1 MADVGSL
8 IRSEDYRR
16 LLILSAAVGLLVSLA
31 AWCFLTV
38 IPWIQ
43 DSVFQHLP
51 SALGFDTAPWWWPL
65 PVLAVAGVITAFAI
79 VRLPG
84 RGDLYRPRVSRR
96 GERSRSTFR
105 ASSSPRSPPWVW
117 GSCSARPRR

>member
-1 MADVGSL
+1 M
-8 IRSEDYRR
+8 RSGGYRR
-16 LLILSAAVGLLVSLA
+16 LLALSALVGLLVSLA

-43 DSVFQHLP
+43 DSVFQDLP
-51 SALGFDTAPWWWPL
+51 SALGFHTAPWWWPL
-65 PVLAVAGVITAFAI
+65 PVLAVARAITAFAI

-84 RGDLYRPRVSRR
+84 RGGPAPAEGLAS
-96 GERSRSTFR
+96 GECSRSTSR

-117 GSCSARPRR
+117 ASCSAHPRR